1 MVEALRGRL
10 PEVTE
15 KDTICF
21 QVFFGAM
28 KMVPNVRKLYIRCHC
43 EITLFRFM
51 KYLHL
56 FFALLF
62 GLGAVVQLNDPDPW
76 LWVVLYLLVAAV
88 AGAGYLDKWKRPLL
102 YIATVGC
109 LIGLG
114 IAFPGF
120 WDYVA
125 HHMGE
130 DLMQGMSDERMYIE
144 ETREFLGMG
153 IALAVLG
160 FYWFQFRQSMQPE
173 IVIEEDQ

>member
-1 MVEALRGRL
+1 MIA
-10 PEVTE
+10 P
-15 KDTICF
+15 F
-21 QVFFGAM
+21 WS
-28 KMVPNVRKLYIRCHC
+28 
-43 EITLFRFM
+43 M

-62 GLGAVVQLNDPDPW
+62 GLGAIVQLNDPDPW
-76 LWVVLYLLVAAV
+76 LWVGIYCLVAAV
-88 AGAGYLDKWKRPLL
+88 ATAGYLDKWKRPLL
-102 YIATVGC
+102 YIATVAC

-144 ETREFLGMG
+144 ETREFLGMS
-153 IALAVLG
+153 IALAVLC
-160 FYWFQFRQSMQPE
+160 FYWYQFRQTMHPKI
-173 IVIEEDQ
+173 IVEEDQ